1 MLLGELLASRC
12 LDVEPPRPSAQ
23 QKPRPPGCFRLSGR
37 SLWPGCQDSITA
49 LGFLQETE
57 EGLALP
63 PTQDPLALVPCWG
76 PMTLGT
82 LDPLTMA
89 RNSKNMQTPVSQ
101 KRCSMVPP
109 EGPPAPPQR
118 RPRKQ
123 PHPCRGTEKGDPTF
137 QGVTLTFELKPDC
150 SLQILPTYS
159 SHSQGP
165 PSSPA
170 SAPEPS
176 PGGSEAQ
183 APRCCASC
191 RTQRTPLWRD
201 AEDGTPLCN
210 ACGTRNMVPVVPVA
224 GWCPGKVSS
233 PRSCVAD
240 VGCPWTPTKTQL
252 RKCKPFFT
260 QVTWFCLSFPRGR
273 MGRTP
278 RSKESQACLLSL
290 PGRVSRLS
298 PQIPCFMRSPP
309 LVQPL
314 LQSGLIGLQIKE
326 TVSAVTVV
334 IAVNTLRKPELLRA
348 V

>member
-63 PTQDPLALVPCWG
+63 PTQDPLALGPCWG

-165 PSSPA
+165 PASPA

-210 ACGTRNMVPVVPVA
+210 ACGIR
-224 GWCPGKVSS
+224 SS
-233 PRSCVAD
+233 AWRRELGS
-240 VGCPWTPTKTQL
+240 G
-252 RKCKPFFT
+252 
-260 QVTWFCLSFPRGR
+260 
-273 MGRTP
+273 
-278 RSKESQACLLSL
+278 
-290 PGRVSRLS
+290 
-298 PQIPCFMRSPP
+298 PP
-309 LVQPL
+309 LVWGDLGRRGTLEENGFLMIVSGSL
-314 LQSGLIGLQIKE
+314 LYLLFLVADGHNSFILFIYFYVVLRIK
-326 TVSAVTVV
+326 
-334 IAVNTLRKPELLRA
+334 PRA
-348 V
+348 FLHC

>member
-63 PTQDPLALVPCWG
+63 PTQDPLALGPCWG

-137 QGVTLTFELKPDC
+137 QGVTLTFQLKPDC
-150 SLQILPTYS
+150 SLQILPTDS

-165 PSSPA
+165 PASPA

-210 ACGTRNMVPVVPVA
+210 ACGIRYKKYGTRCSSCWLVPRKSVQPKKLCGRCGLSMDPHQDPTQEMKNIQAQSPDSLFHEVTPPGSAPSPV
-224 GWCPGKVSS
+224 GL
-233 PRSCVAD
+233 D
-240 VGCPWTPTKTQL
+240 WTPNK
-252 RKCKPFFT
+252 
-260 QVTWFCLSFPRGR
+260 GN
-273 MGRTP
+273 
-278 RSKESQACLLSL
+278 
-290 PGRVSRLS
+290 
-298 PQIPCFMRSPP
+298 CFSCDCCYCY
-309 LVQPL
+309 
-314 LQSGLIGLQIKE
+314 
-326 TVSAVTVV
+326 
-334 IAVNTLRKPELLRA
+334 
-348 V
+348 

>member
-1 MLLGELLASRC
+1 MPVMAASVARGGVNARVLLR
-12 LDVEPPRPSAQ
+12 
-23 QKPRPPGCFRLSGR
+23 
-37 SLWPGCQDSITA
+37 
-49 LGFLQETE
+49 
-57 EGLALP
+57 
-63 PTQDPLALVPCWG
+63 
-76 PMTLGT
+76 
-82 LDPLTMA
+82 MA
-89 RNSKNMQTPVSQ
+89 RGSWWSRSREAAALAIARKFWTTGS
-101 KRCSMVPP
+101 R
-109 EGPPAPPQR
+109 PA
-118 RPRKQ
+118 
-123 PHPCRGTEKGDPTF
+123 GE
-137 QGVTLTFELKPDC
+137 EE
-150 SLQILPTYS
+150 
-159 SHSQGP
+159 
-165 PSSPA
+165 A
-170 SAPEPS
+170 
-176 PGGSEAQ
+176 GGSERPEDVVNVVFVDRSGQRIPVSGRVGDNVLHLAQ
-183 APRCCASC
+183 RHGVDLEAPRCCASC